1 MEEVGATVGCTTA
14 TVKHLH
20 ASFVA
25 QVIVSHN
32 VRVPGSNY
40 VALDNGT
47 AIDKISTVKNVSFD
61 TYYHIC
67 GTAIVSDI
75 PEEYCH

>member
-1 MEEVGATVGCTTA
+1 VVACTTT

-25 QVIVSHN
+25 QIIVSHN

-40 VALDNGT
+40 VALDNVT

-67 GTAIVSDI
+67 GTTIVSD
-75 PEEYCH
+75 HS

>member
-1 MEEVGATVGCTTA
+1 MVVCTIG

-25 QVIVSHN
+25 QIIVSHN

-40 VALDNGT
+40 VALDNVT
-47 AIDKISTVKNVSFD
+47 AIDKIRTVKNVSFE
-61 TYYHIC
+61 TYYHMC
-67 GTAIVSDI
+67 GTAIVSD
-75 PEEYCH
+75 HS

>member
-1 MEEVGATVGCTTA
+1 VIGCTTA

-25 QVIVSHN
+25 QIIVSHN

-40 VALDNGT
+40 VAIDNVT

-67 GTAIVSDI
+67 DTAIVSD
-75 PEEYCH
+75 HF

>member
-1 MEEVGATVGCTTA
+1 MVGCTTA

-20 ASFVA
+20 ASFVT
-25 QVIVSHN
+25 QIKVSHN

-40 VALDNGT
+40 VALDNLT
-47 AIDKISTVKNVSFD
+47 AIAKISTVKNVSFD

-67 GTAIVSDI
+67 GTAIVSD
-75 PEEYCH
+75 HS

>member
-1 MEEVGATVGCTTA
+1 MVAYTTT

-25 QVIVSHN
+25 QIIVSHN
-32 VRVPGSNY
+32 MRVPGSNY
-40 VALDNGT
+40 VALDNVT

-67 GTAIVSDI
+67 GTTIVSD
-75 PEEYCH
+75 HS

>member
-1 MEEVGATVGCTTA
+1 MVGSITA

-25 QVIVSHN
+25 QIIISHN
-32 VRVPGSNY
+32 VRVPGSNC
-40 VALDNGT
+40 VSHDNVT
-47 AIDKISTVKNVSFD
+47 AIDKISAVKNVLFD

-67 GTAIVSDI
+67 GTAIVSD
-75 PEEYCH
+75 HS